1 MTDTTQESYNKY
13 TTFPNI
19 PYNIIS
25 YLMDNNETVWKLLYY
40 TDNNAW
46 NKPAL
51 SRTQKASLVYNGSPN
66 MFDYRVF
73 MSTNLEDG
81 WTAEAAILRIPTL
94 ELLPTNYV
102 YGNATIGLEVYCHSK
117 IESLNNY
124 TTRTDTIIQSLLQ
137 TLNGAEIS
145 GVGRLFF
152 DARASG
158 RCRMVS
164 IGALPYRG
172 KALMMVNTQLG

>member
-1 MTDTTQESYNKY
+1 MSDTTQDSYNKY

-25 YLMDNNETVWKLLYY
+25 YLMDNNEQLWKLLLY

-46 NKPAL
+46 NKPNL
-51 SRTQKASLVYNGSPN
+51 SRSQKAALIYNGSPN

-73 MSTNLEDG
+73 MSANLEDG
-81 WTAEAAILRIPTL
+81 WTAEAAILRIPSL

-102 YGNATIGLEVYCHSK
+102 HGNVTIGMEVYCHSK

-124 TTRTDTIIQSLLQ
+124 TIRTDTIIQNLLQ
-137 TLNGAEIS
+137 TLNGADVPN
-145 GVGRLFF
+145 VGRLFF
-152 DARASG
+152 DAKASS
-158 RCRMVS
+158 RCRMVQ
-164 IGALPYRG
+164 IGSLPYRG
-172 KALMMVNTQLG
+172 KAIMMVNFGLG